1 MTVATIAH
9 MEWVFSTLTS
19 GERVYMNTTE
29 NITGVAFIGDSGKF
43 SYVVM
48 VDDEKSPRH
57 MYDNADYESWNAPH
71 VWNILESL
79 GEAMYDVEQDMIE
92 DEYDNMYSIGAE
104 HDDYGYD
111 EYDPYERDSDLMNE
125 W

>member
-9 MEWVFSTLTS
+9 MEWVVSTLTS

-92 DEYDNMYSIGAE
+92 DAYDHMY
-104 HDDYGYD
+104 DDRHYD
-111 EYDPYERDSDLMNE
+111 DSDSYDYEYERDSDLMNE